1 MMKHSIPAWLI
12 VLAAA
17 LAFTPAA
24 VAVPAAP
31 GPVVLLQPDGSAFD
45 ARQWGDELS
54 NGWETLDGYTV
65 VRDGATGRW
74 TFAVHAEDG
83 RLAASTLVV
92 GTDTP
97 PADWPRRVRP
107 AGAARASVL
116 EMRHLVARE
125 LETNA
130 AAASGTANVPVIL
143 VNFADTSTTY
153 GPSDF
158 DSLLFG
164 TGDWSMK
171 DYYEEVSYGAF
182 SVSAG
187 PSGVAGW
194 YTASKNHDYYGT
206 NNDEGRDEWPG
217 DLAYEAVSAAD
228 AAGFDFAPYDN
239 DGDCYVDVV
248 NIVHQGRGAE
258 SGGST
263 TDIWSHSWSLA
274 AAKYFGRSHYG
285 VYTTNDA
292 CAAGGYVMVNS
303 YVMQPERS
311 STGTPTVGVFAH
323 EFGHA
328 LGLRDLYDTGNDDGA
343 ASEGIGRW
351 SLMAAGSWASV
362 SKPGDRPAHLD
373 AWSKVKLGWV
383 TPTVV
388 TGTLENQPIA
398 TASAAADVYQ
408 LRPGGP
414 ERGGEYF
421 LVEHRERTG
430 FDAGIPGRGLLI
442 WHIDEGES
450 DNDRECYPGGP
461 DCTTQHYKVSL
472 VQADGKWELE
482 KDVNQG
488 NGGDPFPGWGPV
500 RTFDG
505 ATDPSSALFS
515 GEASGVRVT
524 DISDPDEAAMTAT
537 LSVGSTGGF
546 TRTILEDGFEG
557 DFPGPWTVTPADGSV
572 GWGPSTYRAASG
584 SASLWCA
591 GGGTAA
597 PGPGSDYPANM
608 STALTYGP
616 FSLAGAGAATLEFD
630 VWWGAET
637 GWDYLRWQVSTDGE
651 NWEGYRGSGVEGG
664 WEHMVFDLGEI
675 SEFQVLGAENVWV
688 RLSFESD
695 QSVEYEG
702 VYVDNVRITA
712 TTPYRLRRRLSVA
725 GD

>member
-1 MMKHSIPAWLI
+1 MMKSYIPVWLI
-12 VLAAA
+12 VLAVAVVLAPGAA
-17 LAFTPAA
+17 
-24 VAVPAAP
+24 AVPASP
-31 GPVVLLQPDGSAFD
+31 EIVVLTQPDGTSFD

-54 NGWETLDGYTV
+54 NGWETRDGVTV
-65 VRDGATGRW
+65 VRDAATGRW
-74 TFAVHAEDG
+74 SYAVHADDG
-83 RLAASTLVV
+83 SLTASALVV
-92 GTDTP
+92 GVDAL
-97 PADWPRRVRP
+97 PADWPRRIRP

-116 EMRHLVARE
+116 EMRRFVARE
-125 LETNA
+125 VEANA
-130 AAASGTANVPVIL
+130 TGAVGVANVPVIL

-153 GPSDF
+153 GANDF
-158 DSLLFG
+158 LALLFG

-228 AAGFDFAPYDN
+228 AAGFDFTPYDN

-258 SGGST
+258 SGGTS

-274 AAKYFGRSHYG
+274 AAQYFGRSHYG
-285 VYTTNDA
+285 VYTTNDP
-292 CAAGGYVMVNS
+292 CVAGGMVKVNS

-328 LGLRDLYDTGNDDGA
+328 LGLRDLYDTGNDDGPS
-343 ASEGIGRW
+343 SEGIGRW
-351 SLMAAGSWASV
+351 SLMAAGSWTSV
-362 SKPGDRPAHLD
+362 TKAGDRPAHLD

-383 TPTVV
+383 EPTMV
-388 TGTLENQPIA
+388 TGTLEDQPIRA
-398 TASAAADVYQ
+398 ASDAADVYQ

-414 ERGGEYF
+414 DRGGEYF

-430 FDAGIPGRGLLI
+430 FDAGLPGRGLLI
-442 WHIDEGES
+442 WHIDEGEA
-450 DNDRECYPGGP
+450 DNDHECYPLGP
-461 DCTTQHYKVSL
+461 DCSAQHYKVSL
-472 VQADGKWELE
+472 VQADGSWELE

-505 ATDPSSALFS
+505 ATVPSSALFS
-515 GEASGVRVT
+515 GAASGVSVT
-524 DISDPDEAAMTAT
+524 DISDPDTVMTAT
-537 LSVGSTGGF
+537 MSVGSASGF
-546 TRTILEDGFEG
+546 TRTILSDGFEG
-557 DFPGPWTVTPADGSV
+557 DFPGPWTVTPADGAV

-584 SASLWCA
+584 NASLWCA

-597 PGPGSDYPANM
+597 PGPGSSYPANM
-608 STALTYGP
+608 STSLTYGP
-616 FSLAGAGAATLEFD
+616 FSLAGAGSAKLAFD

-637 GWDYLRWQVSTDGE
+637 GWDFLHWQVSTDDA
-651 NWEGYRGSGVEGG
+651 NWEGYQGSGVQGD

-675 SEFQVLGAENVWV
+675 SEFAVLGAENVWI
-688 RLSFESD
+688 RLTFESD
-695 QSVEYEG
+695 ESVQYEG
-702 VYVDNVRITA
+702 VYVDNVELTA
-712 TTPYRLRRRLSVA
+712 TTPYRLQRRLSVA
-725 GD
+725 GN